1 MIKLSRDK
9 IRRLGA
15 ELQAEAAAAI
25 LERASTFALEIREAE
40 IERDREQLRRDK
52 AAQLAILRGR
62 FR

>member
-1 MIKLSRDK
+1 MIKLSQDK

-40 IERDREQLRRDK
+40 LERDREQLLREK
-52 AAQLAILRGR
+52 AAQIASLRAIR
-62 FR
+62 